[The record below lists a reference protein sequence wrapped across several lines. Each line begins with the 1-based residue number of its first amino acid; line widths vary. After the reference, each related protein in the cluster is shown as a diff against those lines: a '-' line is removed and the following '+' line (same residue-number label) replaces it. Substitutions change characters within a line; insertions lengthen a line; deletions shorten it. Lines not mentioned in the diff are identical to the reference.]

1 MPIFK
6 PISENNASGKVKEIF
21 EEIKSVRKITEVP
34 NFWKYIA
41 NNPETLERTWNSL
54 KQVMKAGALD
64 AVTKELIYVAVSM
77 TNSCEYCTKSHTFAA
92 KKKGATD
99 EMIKEMIDVMGIAN
113 QNNKLVEAY
122 GVEVDEIYK

>member
-1 MPIFK
+1 MFK
-6 PISENNASGKVKEIF
+6 PILENEVTGKVKEVF
-21 EEIKSVRKITEVP
+21 EEIKSVRKIKDVP
-34 NFWKYIA
+34 NFWKYLA
-41 NNPETLERTWNSL
+41 NSPDTLERTWNSTS
-54 KQVMKAGALD
+54 QVMKPGTLD

-77 TNSCEYCTKSHTFAA
+77 TNSCQYCTKSHTAAA

>member
-6 PISENNASGKVKEIF
+6 PIEEDEATGKVKEIF
-21 EEIKSVRKITEVP
+21 DEIKSTRKITNVP

-41 NNPETLERTWNSL
+41 NSPETLERTWNSTS
-54 KQVMKAGALD
+54 QVMKPGALD
-64 AVTKELIYVAVSM
+64 AATKELIYVAVSM
-77 TNSCEYCTKSHTFAA
+77 TNSCEYCTRSHTVAA

-99 EMIKEMIDVMGIAN
+99 EMIKEMIDVVGMAN

-122 GVEVDEIYK
+122 QVEVDDIYK